1 MPPLPRQ
8 RIDDHV
14 RYTMPHLIDLRR
26 KMLRFARLFPPGPER
41 NERRQIAASLRSL
54 FRNKVWL
61 AANTVEGSRTEY
73 RVYALDSEGHPIKAT
88 RLDCPDDQAAIE
100 SAKQYIDGH
109 DIELWQLDRRV
120 ATFAHKPE

>member
-1 MPPLPRQ
+1 MPPLPSQ
-8 RIDDHV
+8 IDDHV

-61 AANTVEGSRTEY
+61 AANTIEGSRTEY
-73 RVYALDSEGHPIKAT
+73 RVYALDSEGHPIKAI

-100 SAKQYIDGH
+100 SAKQYIDGR

-120 ATFAHKPE
+120 ATFARKSE

>member
-1 MPPLPRQ
+1 
-8 RIDDHV
+8 
-14 RYTMPHLIDLRR
+14 MPHLIDLRR